1 MQTKLFNIPASK
13 PDKKPVKKSEKKKI
27 TIELIRFTNR
37 KYYLHYRCK
46 KLGIKINKKE
56 KVLSASEDILQKR
69 WSKELQTKYSYNL
82 QISIV

>member
-1 MQTKLFNIPASK
+1 MNYKLFELPASNPIK
-13 PDKKPVKKSEKKKI
+13 NKALKSEKKKI
-27 TIELIRFTNR
+27 TIELIRYINR

>member
-1 MQTKLFNIPASK
+1 MNYKLFNIPEVK
-13 PDKKPVKKSEKKKI
+13 PEKKQVKKSEKKKI

-56 KVLSASEDILQKR
+56 KVLSAPEDILQKR
-69 WSKELQTKYSYNL
+69 WSIELRNKYSYNL
-82 QISIV
+82 QISII